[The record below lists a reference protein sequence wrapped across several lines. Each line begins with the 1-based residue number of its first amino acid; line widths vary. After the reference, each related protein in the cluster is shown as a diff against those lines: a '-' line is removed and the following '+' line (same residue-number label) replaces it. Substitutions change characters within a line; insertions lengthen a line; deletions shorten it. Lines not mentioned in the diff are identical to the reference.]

1 MFQQKQQR
9 QAKEASEREQLL
21 SRRFSPNNVETSI
34 NLDFSLHQH
43 NAMQNAHQGID
54 EMLYTGSNVLDNLRT
69 QRDTLKSTRTRILDI
84 GNTLGLSNHTMML
97 IERRIKQDKWVMI
110 GGMFLTLAIIGL
122 VIYYFT

>member
-110 GGMFLTLAIIGL
+110 GGMCLTLAIIGL